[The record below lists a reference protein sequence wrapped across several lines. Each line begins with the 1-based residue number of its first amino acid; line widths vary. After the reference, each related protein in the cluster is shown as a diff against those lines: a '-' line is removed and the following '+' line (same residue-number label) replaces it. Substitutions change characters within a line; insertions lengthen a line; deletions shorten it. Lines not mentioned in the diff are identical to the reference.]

1 MTFVPGTY
9 EGVGRGYRGKLFV
22 HVTVSENRIE
32 NIKIGAHKEVRGI
45 AWGLNT
51 TPIELYPKQIVEY
64 QSLNIPSI
72 LGADTTCSAIIQ
84 AVVAALKAAGA
95 TDEDIAALKAAPG
108 PQLPDFKDE
117 VRTVDVLVCGA
128 GAGGLAAAI
137 EAHQGGAEVLV
148 IEKQGVT
155 GGSTARSGGKL
166 LATGSEAQK
175 KQGIY
180 DTPEMTYDY
189 LMEVG
194 NRRGDFMNP
203 TKTRYLVDHLNGTID
218 WLSSIEYTIKGDK
231 DEIMAQPWDALKL
244 DLTKPYEKD
253 GVLKSHYQV
262 LDVEAIHMSLQ
273 PWRVH
278 NSPGGGGQTNGQG
291 GEISVPLTLYFE
303 NDLGGEIQYLTAMKE
318 LLIDETG
325 AVIGAVCER
334 YNGAKLTVYT
344 RKGVVLATGGYAR
357 NKEMVARYPVASD
370 YFSNVPRGQVGEG
383 LLAAEKIG
391 AKNFEHPS
399 IQTVYTGFT
408 NGIGINDES
417 GLIVNEFGERVV
429 DEWTYQYTVGDAL
442 MASGSRWGW
451 YITSGQDP
459 YPCVQLGYAN
469 AVNGRG
475 RRPDPIADTIEELA
489 EKMGCDPAVLRKT
502 MDRYSELVEKGVD
515 EDFHKPAKFLHPV
528 NGPKYAALRLH
539 PCVVVSFGG
548 LDIDNTARVLK
559 DDGTVIP
566 NLYAAGE
573 VAGTGLYGTQYP
585 TCGTSIGS
593 ALFFGRIAGRMLTN
607 QSTL

>member
-1 MTFVPGTY
+1 MGKFTPGTY
-9 EGVGRGYRGKLFV
+9 EGMGRGYRGKLFV
-22 HVTVSENRIE
+22 NVTVSEDRIE
-32 NIKIGAHKEVRGI
+32 EVKMGAHKEVRGI

-72 LGADTTCSAIIQ
+72 LGADTTCSAILQ
-84 AVVAALKAAGA
+84 AVTAALKAAGA
-95 TDEDIAALKAAPG
+95 TDEVIAELKAAPG

-137 EAHQGGAEVLV
+137 EATQGGAEVLV

-194 NRRGDFMNP
+194 NRRGDFMDP
-203 TKTRYLVDHLNGTID
+203 VKTRYLVDHLNSTID
-218 WLSSIEYTIKGDK
+218 WLSSIECTIKGDK
-231 DEIMAQPWDALKL
+231 EEILAQPWDALKL

-253 GVLKSHYQV
+253 GVMKSHYQV
-262 LDVEAIHMSLQ
+262 LDVEAIHVSLQ

-291 GEISVPLTLYFE
+291 GEISTPLTLYYE

-318 LLIDETG
+318 LLVDEKG

-344 RKGVVLATGGYAR
+344 RRGVVLATGGYAR
-357 NKEMVARYPVASD
+357 NKQMVARYPVGDD
-370 YFSNVPRGQVGEG
+370 YFSNIPRGQVGEG
-383 LLAAEKIG
+383 LIAAEKLG
-391 AKNFEHPS
+391 AKNFEHPA
-399 IQTVYTGFT
+399 IQTVYTSLT
-408 NGIGINDES
+408 NGVGINDES

-429 DEWTYQYTVGDAL
+429 NEWTYQYTVGDAL
-442 MASGSRWGW
+442 MASGSKVGW
-451 YITSGQDP
+451 YITSGKEP
-459 YPCVQLGYAN
+459 YGGVQFGFSSALK
-469 AVNGRG
+469 GRSK
-475 RRPDPIADTIEELA
+475 DPIADSIEELA
-489 EKMGCDPAVLRKT
+489 EKIGCDPATLRKT
-502 MDRYSELVEKGVD
+502 FDRYCEMVKNGKD
-515 EDFHKPAKFLHPV
+515 EDFGKPAQFLHPIE
-528 NGPKYAALRLH
+528 GPKYAALRLH

-548 LDIDNTARVLK
+548 LEIDNAARVMK

-593 ALFFGRIAGRMLTN
+593 ALFFGRTAGRMLTN
-607 QSTL
+607 QPML